1 MSEGA
6 PLFELRELSIRL
18 RPEGRPLLEALSLTV
33 AAGEVVG
40 LIGAS
45 GAGKSLTARAIL
57 GLLPPQRF
65 TVGWQR
71 LALCGTAIAPGSL
84 AERLMRG
91 HGIGLVFQEP
101 LSALNPVLR
110 VGTQIAEGLIR
121 HLRLNRGAAWRHAIE
136 WLGRVG
142 IPEPKQAAKRYPH
155 QLSGGQRQ
163 RVAIAQVLAPGPR
176 LIIADEPT
184 SALDPL
190 LAEELLA
197 LLSRETRA
205 QGRGLLLISHDLALL
220 SRHAD
225 RIEVL
230 EDGRIVEGGP
240 ARALLSAPR
249 HPATK
254 RAVAAASL
262 PPPPPPA
269 PHLEAEA
276 PLLEVAG
283 LTVDAPAPWFGRAR
297 PILRGAD
304 LVLPRGAALGLV
316 GPSGSGKSTLA
327 RAILGLSPVRSGTI
341 RLAGQELTALSPA
354 AWRPLRRRLQIV
366 FQDPWASLDPRMRV
380 VDIVAEGPRL
390 HGLAPSAAS
399 RLALAAEALAAVG
412 LDEAFLYRYPHELS
426 GGQRQRV
433 AIARALALKPELLV
447 LDEAVSALD
456 PALKLEI
463 LTLLN
468 ALRARFRLSLLFIA
482 HDLGAVL
489 RLCERLAVMSEGR
502 IVESGP
508 SEALLAAP
516 AHPLTRRLL
525 EASSLGG
532 GG

>member
-1 MSEGA
+1 VSERA
-6 PLFELRELSIRL
+6 PLFELRELSVRL
-18 RPEGRPLLEALSLTV
+18 RPEERPLLKGLSLTV

-40 LIGAS
+40 LMGAS

-57 GLLPPQRF
+57 GLLPSARF
-65 TVGWQR
+65 RVGWQR
-71 LALCGTAIAPGSL
+71 LALSGTAIAPGSQ
-84 AERLMRG
+84 AERGIRG
-91 HGIGLVFQEP
+91 TGIGLIFQEP
-101 LSALNPVLR
+101 LAALNPVLR

-121 HLRLNRGAAWRHAIE
+121 HARFRRRAAWRQAIE

-142 IPEPKQAAKRYPH
+142 IPEPEQAAKRHPH

-163 RVAIAQVLAPGPR
+163 RVAIAQVLALGPQ

-190 LAEELLA
+190 LAEEFLA
-197 LLSRETRA
+197 LLTRETRA
-205 QGRGLLLISHDLALL
+205 HGRGLLLISHDLALL

-230 EDGRIVEGGP
+230 AAGCIVEGGP
-240 ARALLSAPR
+240 ARALLAAPR
-249 HPATK
+249 HPATR
-254 RAVAAASL
+254 RAVAAAL
-262 PPPPPPA
+262 LPPPPPA
-269 PHLEAEA
+269 PPRHETEV
-276 PLLEVAG
+276 PLLEVVKLA
-283 LTVDAPAPWFGRAR
+283 VDAPAPWFGRAR
-297 PILRGAD
+297 PILRGVD

-327 RAILGLSPVRSGTI
+327 RAILGLGPVRSGAI
-341 RLAGQELTALSPA
+341 RFAGQELTALRPT
-354 AWRPLRRRLQIV
+354 AWRPLRRRLQII

-380 VDIVAEGPRL
+380 ADLIAEGPRL
-390 HGLAPSAAS
+390 HGLARSPAA
-399 RLALAAEALAAVG
+399 RLELAAEALAAVG
-412 LDEAFLYRYPHELS
+412 LGEAFLHRYPHELS

-463 LTLLN
+463 LELLA
-468 ALRARFRLSLLFIA
+468 ALRARFGLSLLFIA
-482 HDLGAVL
+482 HDLAAV
-489 RLCERLAVMSEGR
+489 RHLCDRLAVMSEGR

-508 SEALLAAP
+508 TEALLTAP

-525 EASSLGG
+525 QVSRLGEG
-532 GG
+532 G